1 MPVTIDGETFNYIMS
16 VIREIDIFSRFVF
29 LRPLQTKESAE
40 VAEHLLEIYNEHGPP
55 EIPQSDQGTEFNSV
69 VKLVCESLNVRTIK
83 SSAYSPQTQG
93 KDERSHR
100 TWKEKVKFDIV
111 SGDDLNWVE
120 YLSEYQKLYNES
132 PHSSLGFLTPF
143 EVYFGR
149 PPNRLKNKLFLM
161 KEWILKFKTKMRRHF
176 HGYIDEIL
184 REKDLRESENDRFL
198 LRQKALNAS
207 NNATQKMVKRELKRN
222 PPSLYFI
229 GETVLVRI
237 PSSKKAVK
245 RKKKSLKSTHEG
257 RVVDMDHALHRYKIQ
272 YTDPVTLKEKNLV
285 QS

>member
-1 MPVTIDGETFNYIMS
+1 MI
-16 VIREIDIFSRFVF
+16 
-29 LRPLQTKESAE
+29 
-40 VAEHLLEIYNEHGPP
+40 EHGPL
-55 EIPQSDQGTEFNSV
+55 EILQSDQGTEFNGV
-69 VKLVCESLNVRTIK
+69 VKLVCESLNDRIIK

-132 PHSSLGFLTPF
+132 PHSSLGFLTLF

-149 PPNRLKNKLFLM
+149 PPNRLKNKLFHDEGM
-161 KEWILKFKTKMRRHF
+161 DFEVQDENEEAFPRV
-176 HGYIDEIL
+176 DEIL
-184 REKDLRESENDRFL
+184 REKDLRGLENDRFL

-229 GETVLVRI
+229 
-237 PSSKKAVK
+237 
-245 RKKKSLKSTHEG
+245 
-257 RVVDMDHALHRYKIQ
+257 
-272 YTDPVTLKEKNLV
+272 
-285 QS
+285 

>member
-1 MPVTIDGETFNYIMS
+1 MASIPVTIDGETFKYIMS
-16 VIREIDIFSRFVF
+16 VRDIFSRFVF

-55 EIPQSDQGTEFNSV
+55 EILQSDQGTEFKGV
-69 VKLVCESLNVRTIK
+69 VKLVCESLNVRIIK

-111 SGDDLNWVE
+111 SGDELNWVQ
-120 YLSEYQKLYNES
+120 YLSEYQKLYNET
-132 PHSSLGFLTPF
+132 PHSSLGFITPF

-149 PPNRLKNKLFLM
+149 PPNRLKNKLFLDEGM
-161 KEWILKFKTKMRRHF
+161 DFEVQDENEEAFPRV
-176 HGYIDEIL
+176 DEIL
-184 REKDLRESENDRFL
+184 REEDLCELENNRFL

-207 NNATQKMVKRELKRN
+207 NNAAQKMVKRELKRH

-237 PSSKKAVK
+237 PTSKKTVK
-245 RKKKSLKSTHEG
+245 
-257 RVVDMDHALHRYKIQ
+257 A
-272 YTDPVTLKEKNLV
+272 P
-285 QS
+285 